1 MDPRKA
7 KKSVNF
13 QENGDRVKNFSSEKE
28 IPTNIAI
35 EEEKSTHSP
44 SKLTQGAISDDAS
57 SHNMS
62 DRDNGH
68 NPGSGS
74 MARGSANR
82 GSALYD
88 SEQLGS

>member
-35 EEEKSTHSP
+35 EEEKSSP
-44 SKLTQGAISDDAS
+44 SKLTQGAMSDDVS
-57 SHNMS
+57 SQNMS